1 MCDYSPR
8 SRRAYLLK
16 YREGGRWHTQGGK
29 QRAYGPVDTGPV
41 DTGPVDMGPLE
52 APIHCHNCGVLSLGL
67 TDYLNG

>member
-1 MCDYSPR
+1 MCDYCPR

-16 YREGGRWHTQGGK
+16 NREGGRWHTQGGK
-29 QRAYGPVDTGPV
+29 QRAYGPV